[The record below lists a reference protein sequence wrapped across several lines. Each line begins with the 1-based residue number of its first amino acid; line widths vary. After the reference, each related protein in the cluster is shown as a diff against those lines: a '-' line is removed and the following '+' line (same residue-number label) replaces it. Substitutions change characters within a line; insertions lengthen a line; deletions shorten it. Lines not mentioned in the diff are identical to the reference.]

1 MQKPTLSDIFIRT
14 IEDAHKLFYAVELG
28 QLPKIEKRL
37 NAQERA
43 ALRPGDAFVWEEK
56 APSTDAFNVS
66 IERFTEGLS
75 WTPSRV
81 RDPFLIYY
89 ECPKKQKGRR
99 AQKARSLEDQV
110 VRAGESDKFIKLT
123 YSAYHEVPA
132 DASSTDDPSDKPK
145 KPRKWHLNAYFT
157 KLTEGQLRTMDDI
170 PSLRDLVVP
179 DGTFRSART
188 SKNGK
193 KGDPSKP
200 VGSGVKRTFAP
211 FPSQYSAR
219 RLLSAE
225 ERPAASHPPVPITSS
240 TSQLSS
246 APTQSSLSTETIPV
260 PEPSTASDTLS
271 PVSDVPPSV
280 SWCCPMSA
288 YRPSYMGAP

>member
-1 MQKPTLSDIFIRT
+1 MQKPTLTDVFIRT
-14 IEDAHKLFYAVELG
+14 IEDAHKLFHAVELG

-89 ECPKKQKGRR
+89 ECPKKQKGHPS
-99 AQKARSLEDQV
+99 SLENQV

-123 YSAYHEVPA
+123 YSAYREVPG
-132 DASSTDDPSDKPK
+132 DSSKSDDPVDRPK
-145 KPRKWHLNAYFT
+145 RPRKWHLNAYFT
-157 KLTEGQLRTMDDI
+157 KLTEGQLRTIDDI
-170 PSLRDLVVP
+170 PSLRDLAVP
-179 DGTFRSART
+179 EGTFRSART

-200 VGSGVKRTFAP
+200 PGSGVKRTFAP
-211 FPSQYSAR
+211 FPLHYSAR

-225 ERPAASHPPVPITSS
+225 ERPPPGSVASSS
-240 TSQLSS
+240 PQLGNAPASPLSS
-246 APTQSSLSTETIPV
+246 GSTPTS
-260 PEPSTASDTLS
+260 EPPLTAELL
-271 PVSDVPPSV
+271 PSV
-280 SWCCPMSA
+280 SEVLPPVSPPPLHVCISFPYA
-288 YRPSYMGAP
+288 